1 MATNVILP
9 ALGMSQDSGEIVRW
23 LRSEGEQVQQ
33 GEPIAE
39 IQTDKATVELEAPA
53 TGTLAEIRALAGEE
67 VPVGHVIAL
76 ILSSGDVAKLPAV
89 SQTGPGASGAAPEPG
104 GRLPNGDNGD
114 NGSRAN
120 GLVGRPPAA
129 PARGL
134 LASPKARRLA
144 AERGIDPSRIAGSG
158 PGGALLAAD
167 VLARPRPEET
177 DHGSYGRAW
186 QIMAERTT
194 ASWTSVPHFF
204 LLREVRAQAF
214 VEWHVRSASQVEVNL
229 TYTDLL
235 IKITALAL
243 RRHPRLN
250 TSWVDGR
257 LIPMPEVNVGFAV
270 ATPDGL
276 PVPVIAH
283 ADEMSL
289 LEIASQRQALVERA
303 QSGRLRPQD
312 LQGGTFTISNLGM
325 YGVDAFTAI
334 INAPQVAILSVGAL
348 VERVAPVQG
357 RPEVVPTLVLGLSCD
372 HRAVDGARGAQFLA
386 TIVELITDPARIGQ
400 QEETRHGR

>member
-9 ALGMSQDSGEIVRW
+9 ALGMAQDTGEIVRW
-23 LRSEGEQVQQ
+23 LRAEGEHVQQ

-53 TGTLAEIRALAGEE
+53 TGTLAKIRALAGEE

-76 ILSSGDVAKLPAV
+76 ILSVGEVAEPPAV
-89 SQTGPGASGAAPEPG
+89 SQVAPIASAAAPKPG
-104 GRLPNGDNGD
+104 GPLDNGD
-114 NGSRAN
+114 NGLSA
-120 GLVGRPPAA
+120 RPPAA

-144 AERGIDPSRIAGSG
+144 AERGIDLGETSGSG
-158 PGGALLAAD
+158 PAGALLAAD
-167 VLARPRPEET
+167 VLARSRLEAAST
-177 DHGSYGRAW
+177 GGYGRAW

-204 LLREVRAQAF
+204 LLREVQARAF
-214 VEWHVRSASQVEVNL
+214 VEWHATEASQVEVNL

-257 LIPMPEVNVGFAV
+257 LVSLQEVNVGFAV
-270 ATPDGL
+270 AVPDGL

-283 ADEMSL
+283 ADEL
-289 LEIASQRQALVERA
+289 RLPEIAGQRQALVERA
-303 QSGRLRPQD
+303 QGGRLRPQD

-348 VERVAPVQG
+348 VERVVPVEG

-386 TIVELITDPARIGQ
+386 TIAEMITDPARVGQ
-400 QEETRHGR
+400 QEETSHGR

>member
-9 ALGMSQDSGEIVRW
+9 ALGMAQDTGEIVRW
-23 LRSEGEQVQQ
+23 LRAEGEQVQQ

-76 ILSSGDVAKLPAV
+76 ILSAGEVAEPPAV
-89 SQTGPGASGAAPEPG
+89 SQVAPIASAAAPEPG
-104 GRLPNGDNGD
+104 GPLGHGDNGDNGD
-114 NGSRAN
+114 NGSSERQ
-120 GLVGRPPAA
+120 PAA
-129 PARGL
+129 PARGP

-144 AERGIDPSRIAGSG
+144 AERGIDLGKTSGSG

-167 VLARPRPEET
+167 VLARSRLEAAST
-177 DHGSYGRAW
+177 GGYGRAW

-204 LLREVRAQAF
+204 LLREVQARAF
-214 VEWHVRSASQVEVNL
+214 VEWHARAASQVEVNL

-257 LIPMPEVNVGFAV
+257 LVSLQEVNVGFAV
-270 ATPDGL
+270 AVPDGL

-283 ADEMSL
+283 ADEL
-289 LEIASQRQALVERA
+289 GLPEIAGQRQALVERA
-303 QSGRLRPQD
+303 QGGRLRPQD

-348 VERVAPVQG
+348 VERVVPVEG

-386 TIVELITDPARIGQ
+386 TIAEMITDPARVGQ
-400 QEETRHGR
+400 QEETSHGR